1 MLFKSV
7 LVLFLNRGLKVCN
20 LFSKFLLVLSVLLSL
35 LVDLDTGLVDGRLE
49 DVTSRLR
56 LIEQCAVLVDVALQ
70 VIEDRQL
77 QIQPI
82 QYVPQA
88 LFLYAETIV
97 LKFNI
102 VVDWFSDGGAA
113 LRAALR
119 AEHLKQNK
127 I

>member
-20 LFSKFLLVLSVLLSL
+20 LLSKFLLVLCVLLSL

-119 AEHLKQNK
+119 AGHLKQNK

>member
-7 LVLFLNRGLKVCN
+7 LVLFLNRGLEVCN

-97 LKFNI
+97 LMFNI
-102 VVDWFSDGGAA
+102 VVDWFGDGGAA

-119 AEHLKQNK
+119 AGHLKQNK

>member
-119 AEHLKQNK
+119 AGHLKQNK

>member
-56 LIEQCAVLVDVALQ
+56 LIEQCAVLVDVALK
-70 VIEDRQL
+70 VIEDCQL

-119 AEHLKQNK
+119 AGHLKQNK